1 MAYDVTLKTAAFDV
15 ANKDLVF
22 SVKHDGSVLGHLLI
36 SKGGVE
42 WVPKDHEKGHQMRW
56 TDFASTMVQYGEK
69 R

>member
-22 SVKHDGSVLGHLLI
+22 SVKNDGSVLGHLLI

-42 WVPKDHEKGHQMRW
+42 WVPKDHEKGHRMKW
-56 TDFASTMVQYGEK
+56 TDLASLMIQYGEK
-69 R
+69 K